1 MKNLENFYK
10 SIQILVSLS
19 EVWTCNLM
27 ITSLV
32 SYPLD
37 HRGKLENLAVYVYFI
52 IKIQKIPL
60 LANEMYKLQTHFGFT
75 NLCSKVASFC
85 PVSSQKVKNW
95 TRTPCMNIWYTLS
108 RIWYEC
114 KYGFI
119 EYTQTFI
126 CTYYLGNI
134 LDNKASVF
142 FFSSVKSLVLSATCF
157 SKLEAC
163 FSSMETMLSKM
174 FGFLKVIDK
183 QLSISKLFT
192 GLQLRF
198 FSEFSLL
205 GNVPQSS

>member
-1 MKNLENFYK
+1 MKNVKNLENFYK

-85 PVSSQKVKNW
+85 PVSSQKVKNG
-95 TRTPCMNIWYTLS
+95 TRTPWMYLKCSKLWNVFKKRQITYQRMLVSQPIHICEIFTLS
-108 RIWYEC
+108 
-114 KYGFI
+114 F
-119 EYTQTFI
+119 
-126 CTYYLGNI
+126 CT
-134 LDNKASVF
+134 
-142 FFSSVKSLVLSATCF
+142 
-157 SKLEAC
+157 
-163 FSSMETMLSKM
+163 
-174 FGFLKVIDK
+174 
-183 QLSISKLFT
+183 
-192 GLQLRF
+192 
-198 FSEFSLL
+198 
-205 GNVPQSS
+205 

>member
-95 TRTPCMNIWYTLS
+95 TRTPCKQANCQEHDERHLIVDVSTQSHERNQQMVMLMHYHREGPKLSQCIASCADTLES
-108 RIWYEC
+108 FKRVGWHSNCILPA
-114 KYGFI
+114 I
-119 EYTQTFI
+119 ER
-126 CTYYLGNI
+126 
-134 LDNKASVF
+134 ASVF
-142 FFSSVKSLVLSATCF
+142 WL
-157 SKLEAC
+157 
-163 FSSMETMLSKM
+163 
-174 FGFLKVIDK
+174 I
-183 QLSISKLFT
+183 
-192 GLQLRF
+192 
-198 FSEFSLL
+198 
-205 GNVPQSS
+205 

>member
-95 TRTPCMNIWYTLS
+95 TRTPCMYVLHDFSAHLNYNFIFVPPLNKNICLS
-108 RIWYEC
+108 LNFNHCWMW
-114 KYGFI
+114 FNL
-119 EYTQTFI
+119 I
-126 CTYYLGNI
+126 CSHHT
-134 LDNKASVF
+134 D
-142 FFSSVKSLVLSATCF
+142 
-157 SKLEAC
+157 
-163 FSSMETMLSKM
+163 
-174 FGFLKVIDK
+174 
-183 QLSISKLFT
+183 
-192 GLQLRF
+192 
-198 FSEFSLL
+198 
-205 GNVPQSS
+205 